1 MKRLKPVCATRPRRD
16 KRLPGNAV
24 KAAVTLWLCLTTMS
38 AVATPSC
45 NVSTPG
51 LSFGS
56 YDVYAAGATNG
67 NATLTVSCDLNPPPG
82 NADINY
88 TISLSTGSS
97 NSFVQRQM
105 KSGANTFGYNLYTTN
120 AYSVIW
126 GDGVGSTATVSG
138 SMRLTSPSPSKTN
151 THTVYGRIPALQ
163 DVAVASD
170 YQDNVTVTV
179 TY

>member
-1 MKRLKPVCATRPRRD
+1 MKRLESVSAGWPWRD
-16 KRLPGNAV
+16 KRSSWNAGATGV
-24 KAAVTLWLCLTTMS
+24 ALWLCLATS

-56 YDVYAAGATNG
+56 YDVFAAGVTNG
-67 NATLTVSCDLNPPPG
+67 NATLTISCDLNPPPG

-88 TISLSTGSS
+88 TISLSTGSA

-120 AYSVIW
+120 SR
-126 GDGVGSTATVSG
+126 ATVWG
-138 SMRLTSPSPSKTN
+138 TSNFSDGYSALATVGGTVVPRN
-151 THTVYGRIPALQ
+151 YTVYGRIPAGQ
-163 DVAVASD
+163 YVAPGS
-170 YQDNVTVTV
+170 YGSTITVTV

>member
-1 MKRLKPVCATRPRRD
+1 MMRVESVSAGWPWRD
-16 KRLPGNAV
+16 KRSSWNAGATGV
-24 KAAVTLWLCLTTMS
+24 ALWLCLTTS

-56 YDVYAAGATNG
+56 YDVFATGVTNG
-67 NATLTVSCDLNPPPG
+67 NATLTISCDLNPPPG

-88 TISLSTGSS
+88 TISLSTGSG

-120 AYSVIW
+120 AYSVVW
-126 GDGVGSTATVSG
+126 GDGTGSSATVTG
-138 SMRLTSPSPSKTN
+138 SMRLTTPSPSQTKI
-151 THTVYGRIPALQ
+151 HTVYGRIPALQ

-170 YQDNVTVTV
+170 YGDNVTVTV